1 MEFCKYVSEEVFLP
15 LSVFI
20 CSPASVQRFLVKTY
34 RRKQIWSLCSCSFY
48 SYFRGRKLQAAA
60 GLCSWVIDIVNLTRT
75 LHILLNEILLVFS
88 VEYHR
93 ISTNPKVQNDL
104 LCKLE

>member
-1 MEFCKYVSEEVFLP
+1 M
-15 LSVFI
+15 
-20 CSPASVQRFLVKTY
+20 QRFLVKTY
-34 RRKQIWSLCSCSFY
+34 RRKQIWSLFSCSLY
-48 SYFRGRKLQAAA
+48 SHFAGRKLQTAA

-75 LHILLNEILLVFS
+75 LHILLDEILLVFS

-93 ISTNPKVQNDL
+93 ISTNHKVQSDL